1 MGIFYTNAACM
12 VNAAEKQAALAL
24 SKVRLFKSTFVP
36 TVSTIKADLT
46 GAEAA
51 YTGYTAGG
59 ETITAW
65 LAPLLD
71 PAGGASITAP
81 TVQFDVTGPV
91 TATDIVGGFWIED
104 AAGDVR
110 LVGTFAAPIP
120 MEVVGQGFP
129 LNVKIV
135 EPTGQVVSVAPSFL
149 RPITDFT
156 GPSRFT
162 LFRGVTRGDCQSYAL
177 LPGQF
182 VWLD

>member
-1 MGIFYTNAACM
+1 M

-24 SKVRLFKSTFVP
+24 SKVRLFNQAFVP
-36 TVSTIKADLT
+36 TPATTKAELEA
-46 GAEAA
+46 AEAD

-91 TATDIVGGFWIED
+91 VDTDVVGGFWLED
-104 AAGDVR
+104 ASGDVR

-120 MEVVGQGFP
+120 MELVGQGIP
-129 LNVKIV
+129 LNLKIV
-135 EPTGQVVSVAPSFL
+135 EPTGQVV
-149 RPITDFT
+149 
-156 GPSRFT
+156 
-162 LFRGVTRGDCQSYAL
+162 
-177 LPGQF
+177 
-182 VWLD
+182 